1 MNVLKK
7 AAISVAAT
15 AMMVTPMAA
24 SAAPSS
30 GGARAVSV
38 TESENQLEGGSWVAI
53 VLGLAII
60 GGGIWLLVD
69 DDGDDEP
76 VSP

>member
-24 SAAPSS
+24 SAAPSFD
-30 GGARAVSV
+30 GARAASAA
-38 TESENQLEGGSWVAI
+38 EGENQLEGGSWVAI

>member
-7 AAISVAAT
+7 AAISAAAT
-15 AMMVTPMAA
+15 AMVVAPMAA
-24 SAAPSS
+24 SAAPFID
-30 GGARAVSV
+30 GARAASV
-38 TESENQLEGGSWVAI
+38 AEGENQLEGGSWIAI
-53 VLGLAII
+53 VLGLAIV